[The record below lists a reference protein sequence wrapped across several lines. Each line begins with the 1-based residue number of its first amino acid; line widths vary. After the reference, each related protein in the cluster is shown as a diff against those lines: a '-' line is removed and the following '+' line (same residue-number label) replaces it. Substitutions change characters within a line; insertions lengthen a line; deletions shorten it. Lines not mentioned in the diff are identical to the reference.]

1 MNMVLTDE
9 IRSAIK
15 LNKVIIGYNE
25 SVNYLKT
32 NTQQMIIVANNLPIS
47 VRKEIEHNAKIAK
60 TKFEVFDGTSRE
72 LGVVC
77 GKPFP
82 VTTIILK

>member
-1 MNMVLTDE
+1 MTFNDE
-9 IRSAIK
+9 IQSGIK
-15 LNKVIIGYNE
+15 SNKAVIGYNE
-25 SVNYLKT
+25 AANYLKT
-32 NTQQMIIVANNLPIS
+32 NTPKMIIVSKNLPLS
-47 VRKEIEHNAKIAK
+47 VRKEIEYNAKVSR

>member
-1 MNMVLTDE
+1 MTLTEE
-9 IRSAIK
+9 IQSSVK
-15 LNKVIIGYNE
+15 SKKVIVGHNQ
-25 SVNYLKT
+25 SVAYIKT
-32 NTQQMIIVANNLPIS
+32 NTPKMIIVANNLPLS
-47 VRKEIEHNAKIAK
+47 VRQELEHNAKVSR
-60 TKFEVFDGTSRE
+60 TRFEMFEGTSRE

>member
-1 MNMVLTDE
+1 MPLVDE
-9 IRSAIK
+9 IQSAIK
-15 LNKVIIGYNE
+15 SNKVIIGYNE

-32 NTQQMIIVANNLPIS
+32 NTPKMIIVANNLPIS
-47 VRKEIEHNAKIAK
+47 IRKELEHNSKISK
-60 TKFEVFDGTSRE
+60 IKLEVFDSTSRE

-82 VTTIILK
+82 VTTVIIK